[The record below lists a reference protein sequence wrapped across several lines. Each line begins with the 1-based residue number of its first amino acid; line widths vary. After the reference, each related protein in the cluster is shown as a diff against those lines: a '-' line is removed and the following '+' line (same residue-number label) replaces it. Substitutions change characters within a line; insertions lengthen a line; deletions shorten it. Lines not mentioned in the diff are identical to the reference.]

1 MWCCLMQFAYVMG
14 WLICLGVCF
23 LTALAEKFCLQKGK
37 CAYSINYDI
46 APYFRCILM
55 NDVKDS
61 EFYVILFDESLNT
74 IIQMVQVDLVINFWD
89 NIVNKV

>member
-1 MWCCLMQFAYVMG
+1 
-14 WLICLGVCF
+14 
-23 LTALAEKFCLQKGK
+23 
-37 CAYSINYDI
+37 
-46 APYFRCILM
+46 M